1 MIKTTTITEGQSLL
15 DVALQELGSVA
26 GLFDLADAA
35 GLAITDQLTPG
46 QVLAVP
52 ASAAARPELVGYY
65 AGRAYRVNTGDTPP
79 PAAPPTPARRYF
91 SALFFISDS
100 FA

>member
-1 MIKTTTITEGQSLL
+1 MNKTTTITEGQSLV
-15 DVALQELGSVA
+15 DVAMQELGSVA

-35 GLAITDQLTPG
+35 GLAITDVLTPG

-52 ASAAARPELVGYY
+52 ASAAARPELVSYF
-65 AGRAYRVNTGDTPP
+65 AARAYRVNTGDTPA
-79 PAAPPTPARRYF
+79 PAPATTAQRYF
-91 SALFFISDS
+91 SSLFFNPDY